1 MSGSEG
7 ATKPRSSQGSGWG
20 STGPPRWVP
29 PPGGA
34 EGRHS
39 YWKREQGRGAGLFLW
54 LWARPL
60 PGSQR
65 RSRAQGPASFLLSDP
80 SPDCRSQRPDWCRG
94 ASPGHLGEG
103 LLGYILSRGRQH
115 KALSSP
121 RGGHH
126 LDRLE
131 QQRQETRGPHLCLGF
146 GNFSHGITGGLLQPA
161 TWRMLRT

>member
-54 LWARPL
+54 LWARHSLEASAGAEPRGL
-60 PGSQR
+60 H
-65 RSRAQGPASFLLSDP
+65 RSFSLIRVLTAGHKGLIGVGEPAQGILGRDFLATSSAGDISTRLSP
-80 SPDCRSQRPDWCRG
+80 
-94 ASPGHLGEG
+94 H
-103 LLGYILSRGRQH
+103 
-115 KALSSP
+115 
-121 RGGHH
+121 
-126 LDRLE
+126 
-131 QQRQETRGPHLCLGF
+131 QEV
-146 GNFSHGITGGLLQPA
+146 A
-161 TWRMLRT
+161 TT